1 MAWVAPSGSSRW
13 RVRYRRDDG
22 TTGSVCGFRTE
33 QAAIDYKNDLESDRR
48 RGTWLDPSGFKTTL
62 AEWVQRWW
70 PSLDLDLRTLE
81 NYESYLRL
89 HILPRFGPVAMGDIT
104 TLDINLWIKESG
116 EETEWRKGYAPST
129 IRAWVNLL
137 SMILT
142 DAVDQRL
149 IPANPVQH
157 ADAVAVVR
165 GNCRW
170 SGRGRRR
177 RRSCGSRTEAGL
189 LGGPVARLL
198 IITAAWTGC
207 RWGEVTGLHRR
218 NVHLARGVIVIDPE
232 CGSLHES
239 RGRRWVGPPKTAS
252 SARTITLPPF
262 LVAMLRDHLASHPYE
277 YVFTTSSGTWLW
289 RSTFNRRIFR
299 PAIDG
304 NHDNVRAL
312 IRTDPVKPGLTFHGL
327 RHSHKTWM
335 IDDSVPEIGQSR
347 RLGHHLQD
355 RVVETYSHVAAGV
368 EKRLLTGL
376 EHRWRLALSAVRP
389 ARPHTATGPARGR
402 HGKKARRANKTR
414 QRRLAA
420 ATQFTPGRPAR
431 SETRSEQPRLSTRD
445 VRSARQPYDLDAGWD
460 DRTTGLGG
468 TRSGSDG
475 PRVVHDSTDRY
486 GYLGKDRQWKRRQ
499 RKER

>member
-1 MAWVAPSGSSRW
+1 MTGR
-13 RVRYRRDDG
+13 RVRCVGSALSRRPS
-22 TTGSVCGFRTE
+22 TT
-33 QAAIDYKNDLESDRR
+33 DDLESDRR

-62 AEWVQRWW
+62 AEWVRRWW

-89 HILPRFGPVAMGDIT
+89 HILPRFGDVAMGDIT

-149 IPANPVQH
+149 IPANPVQK
-157 ADAVAVVR
+157 R
-165 GNCRW
+165 RR
-170 SGRGRRR
+170 RGRR
-177 RRSCGSRTEAGL
+177 SRKLPVERTWATPEEVMRIADQAGL

-198 IITAAWTGC
+198 IIMAAWTGC

-218 NVHLARGVIVIDPE
+218 NVHLARGVIVIHPE

-239 RGRRWVGPPKTAS
+239 RGKRWVGPPKTAS

-277 YVFTTSSGTWLW
+277 YVFTTPSGAWLW

-376 EHRWRLALSAVRP
+376 EHRWRLAQSAVRP
-389 ARPHTATGPARGR
+389 ARPHIATGPRHGR

-414 QRRLAA
+414 QRSLVGAARLA
-420 ATQFTPGRPAR
+420 PGRPVPL
-431 SETRSEQPRLSTRD
+431 ETRSEQPGPSARD
-445 VRSARQPYDLDAGWD
+445 IRSARQPYDLDVGWD
-460 DRTTGLGG
+460 DGRATGSGG
-468 TRSGSDG
+468 ARSGPDG
-475 PRVVHDSTDRY
+475 PRVVRDSTDRY
-486 GYLGKDRQWKRRQ
+486 GYLGPDRQ
-499 RKER
+499 RKDRRRKDC